1 MSNALSARKRES
13 WSRGMQEPESSL
25 EETSNSAERIADAQH
40 LLRGIVGS
48 AFIGS
53 VCPNEI
59 I

>member
-1 MSNALSARKRES
+1 
-13 WSRGMQEPESSL
+13 MQEPESSL

-53 VCPNEI
+53 VCLNEI